1 VSAILASGY
10 RFRVW
15 EPAPEA
21 AAAAAAAGRLAAARP
36 GKNVSLEAFLAQDA
50 AAVQAMVSQNVL
62 PVVHGG
68 AATTALLVIDIEQPA
83 RPDGFH
89 ALDSSTLVRV
99 VNALRLRVAALKH
112 AMPRC
117 SVSFYGTYAC
127 TANLDFNRLQLLP
140 TPSIQ

>member
-1 VSAILASGY
+1 
-10 RFRVW
+10 
-15 EPAPEA
+15 
-21 AAAAAAAGRLAAARP
+21 
-36 GKNVSLEAFLAQDA
+36 
-50 AAVQAMVSQNVL
+50 MVSQNVL

-89 ALDSSTLVRV
+89 ALDRSTLVRV

-117 SVSFYGTYAC
+117 SVSFYGTPAPPISISTALSSHAKHTVAQDLLRPIDAGAQGRRPVC
-127 TANLDFNRLQLLP
+127 T
-140 TPSIQ
+140 